1 MVLRLLKVKD
11 VWGELMDYLIVNLG
25 WSLLAAFA
33 GGFVV
38 AWIACAKV
46 EN

>member
-1 MVLRLLKVKD
+1 
-11 VWGELMDYLIVNLG
+11 MDYLIANLG
-25 WSLLAAFA
+25 WYALAAFA
-33 GGFVV
+33 TGFLV